1 MLMTV
6 ITSELL
12 TALCY
17 RIPLAVA
24 QQHQSARPT
33 LSPRRV
39 SGLQAPV
46 TRLAGAQADLA
57 TDRRLPSHPQTRL
70 GARAFTELDFSRHRV
85 PAPGGAG
92 GVGGAGGPLTDNTEH
107 SPAASGPSSSLLGSD
122 TCIRKGVM
130 WVQQEKMFSRWK
142 ERFIILTSS
151 YLHIFKKSTSRLSD
165 MGTFVNKV
173 SFRSLIEC
181 LQKLLQFR

>member
-1 MLMTV
+1 MGPA
-6 ITSELL
+6 S
-12 TALCY
+12 
-17 RIPLAVA
+17 
-24 QQHQSARPT
+24 
-33 LSPRRV
+33 
-39 SGLQAPV
+39 
-46 TRLAGAQADLA
+46 ADLS
-57 TDRRLPSHPQTRL
+57 TDQRLPSQAGL

-85 PAPGGAG
+85 PAPGGA
-92 GVGGAGGPLTDNTEH
+92 AAHRSDNSEP
-107 SPAASGPSSSLLGSD
+107 SSRSSGPSPSLLGSD

-142 ERFIILTSS
+142 ERFIILTPS

-173 SFRSLIEC
+173 SFKSLIEC